1 MVVEVDPE
9 TGQVEFL
16 KYVAVHDHG
25 TVVNPRSLEGQI
37 RGGIAQGIGV
47 ALYERVAY
55 DAEGRNAHRELR
67 RVRGA
72 AAPRDVP
79 RIEVAFL
86 QTPSPWTAH
95 GVKGGGEGGRM
106 IAPPAVTRAVE
117 DALAPFGARID
128 ELPISMETIVGL
140 CSPP

>member
-1 MVVEVDPE
+1 VP
-9 TGQVEFL
+9 
-16 KYVAVHDHG
+16 
-25 TVVNPRSLEGQI
+25 
-37 RGGIAQGIGV
+37 
-47 ALYERVAY
+47 
-55 DAEGRNAHRELR
+55 
-67 RVRGA
+67 GA
-72 AAPRDVP
+72 PDVP

-128 ELPISMETIVGL
+128 ELPISMETIVELGAR
-140 CSPP
+140 P